1 MAEIQA
7 RRADANP
14 PTPADMER
22 LFEAVKNWGRWGA
35 EDERGALNYIDAAKV
50 AAAAK
55 LIETGATVS
64 CALEFPTRPA
74 PDNPRP
80 AQHMMVVAGDACTA
94 SGIPGMESA
103 MDFIGVAFHGM
114 AVSHIDALCH
124 VFVKETMYN
133 GFKASDVKST
143 GATRNSIMAAKDGVS
158 GRGVLLDIPRLRGV
172 DWLEIGE
179 RISPDDLEAAER
191 EQNVRVGEGDILLVS
206 TGRDARRAAL
216 GAWAPT
222 DGLAGLDARAVSW
235 LHERRVAAIGC
246 DGVSDAI
253 PNADTKGWP
262 MPIHQCGIVAIGLH
276 LLDNLRLD
284 LLAAACAEHRRWA
297 FFFTLAPLR
306 VKRGTGS
313 PVNPLAI
320 F

>member
-1 MAEIQA
+1 MTMSTKELEA
-7 RRADANP
+7 
-14 PTPADMER
+14 
-22 LFEAVKNWGRWGA
+22 LFEDVKNWGKWGDN
-35 EDERGALNYIDAAKV
+35 DERGALNYITPARV
-50 AAAAK
+50 AAAAS
-55 LIETGATVS
+55 LIEDGVTVS
-64 CALEFPTRPA
+64 CSLEFPTRPA

-80 AQHMMVVAGDACTA
+80 AQHMMVVAGDACTET
-94 SGIPGMESA
+94 GIPGMESA

-143 GATRNSIMAAKDGVS
+143 GATRNSIMAGKDGIA

-172 DWLEIGE
+172 DWLDIDQ
-179 RISPDDLEAAER
+179 RVSPEDLEAAER
-191 EQNVRVGEGDILLVS
+191 EQNVTVGEGDILLIA
-206 TGRDARRAAL
+206 TGRDARRQAK
-216 GAWAPT
+216 GSWAPT
-222 DGLAGLDARAVSW
+222 EGLAGLDGRAVRW
-235 LHERRVAAIGC
+235 LYDRRVSMLGS

-253 PNADTKGWP
+253 PNPDTEGWP

-284 LLAAACAEHRRWA
+284 TLASACAERRRWE
-297 FFFTLAPLR
+297 FFFSIAPLR
-306 VKRGTGS
+306 VVRGTGS
-313 PVNPLAI
+313 PVNPIAI